1 MQRIQRF
8 TLFVKESGTPSV
20 DVLVYINNNIHIINS
35 MGVAIDIT
43 VLTESDL
50 TVDMVNK
57 LTASGI
63 SRFPALVIAD
73 NKIKLGTQ
81 RIKALFEDNKKTY
94 NNWVASQRQQKTQ
107 SHGAP
112 VATDEASLQDFYQRE
127 MTLAAKKRDD
137 GVSKSNESFETGGSG
152 EDFSRRVADQMQ
164 RRKLNP
170 NAGAIPEHT
179 FEDNERGSTKP
190 IPPRNIGETPNIKK
204 VAPMSAS
211 LQAIMNDT
219 SLTTPVVSKK
229 QSAQQTPQNHEE
241 NALGGA
247 FDDSIFDRAYT
258 QNLGE
263 F

>member
-50 TVDMVNK
+50 TIDLVNK

-73 NKIKLGTQ
+73 GKIKLGTQ

-94 NNWVASQRQQKTQ
+94 NNWVMSQRQQKTQ

-137 GVSKSNESFETGGSG
+137 GVSKHNESFETGGSG

-170 NAGAIPEHT
+170 GVTTPEHT

-190 IPPRNIGETPNIKK
+190 IPQRNIGETPNIKK
-204 VAPMSAS
+204 AAPMSAS

-219 SLTTPVVSKK
+219 SLTTPVIPKK
-229 QSAQQTPQNHEE
+229 QSAQPTPTEE
-241 NALGGA
+241 NGLGGG